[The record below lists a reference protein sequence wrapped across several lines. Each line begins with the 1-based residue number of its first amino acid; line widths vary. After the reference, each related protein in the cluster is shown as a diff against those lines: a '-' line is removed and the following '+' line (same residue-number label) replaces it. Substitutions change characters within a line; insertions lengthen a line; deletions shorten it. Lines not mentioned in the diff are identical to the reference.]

1 MHAPDRPFIDETARV
16 EPTAQVGARTRIWRN
31 AHVRDGAVIG
41 ADCSLG
47 QNVYVDTGVVVG
59 DRCKVQNNVSLY
71 RGLSVGDE
79 VFLGP
84 SCVFT
89 NDLLPRA
96 TSESWE
102 IIATVVERGASIG
115 ANATIVCGLTIG
127 EWAMV
132 GAGAVVTHDVA
143 PHQVVLG
150 TPARLHGWVC
160 RCGRVVARGS
170 DAPPDPV
177 ACARC
182 RAAR

>member
-1 MHAPDRPFIDETARV
+1 MHPPDAPFVHETAEV
-16 EPTAQVGARTRIWRN
+16 EPTAQIGPRTHIWRHV
-31 AHVRDGAVIG
+31 HVRDGAIIG

-47 QNVYVDTGVVVG
+47 QNVYVDAEVSIG
-59 DRCKVQNNVSLY
+59 DRCKIQNNVSLY
-71 RGLSVGDE
+71 RGVSIGDE

-102 IIATVVERGASIG
+102 LIATAVERGASIG
-115 ANATIVCGLTIG
+115 ANATIVCGVTIG

-150 TPARLHGWVC
+150 APARLHGWVC
-160 RCGRVVARGS
+160 CCGRVVARGAE
-170 DAPPDPV
+170 APPEPV
-177 ACARC
+177 VCAWC
-182 RAAR
+182 RNTR